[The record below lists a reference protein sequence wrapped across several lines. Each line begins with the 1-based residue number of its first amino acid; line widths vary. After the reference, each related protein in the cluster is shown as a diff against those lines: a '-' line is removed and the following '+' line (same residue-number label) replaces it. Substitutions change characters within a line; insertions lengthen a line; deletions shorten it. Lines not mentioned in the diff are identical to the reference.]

1 MACSCGWCSPTEA
14 PVLAQRA
21 ARWSA
26 KGVRP
31 APEEDSERQRAL
43 ASDISTLVAVAMPND
58 VHAAADLATGAGEE
72 QRLRLVI
79 EATPNA
85 LIMAD
90 GRGVITLVNSQ
101 AERLFGYLRSEM
113 LGKPVELLIPER
125 FRNAHRTD
133 EHTSELQSLMSIS
146 YA

>member
-58 VHAAADLATGAGEE
+58 VHAAADPATGAGEE

-79 EATPNA
+79 EATQNA
-85 LIMAD
+85 MTMAA
-90 GRGVITLVNSQ
+90 GSGVITIVNSQ
-101 AERLFGYLRSEM
+101 DARLFGYLRPEMRSE
-113 LGKPVELLIPER
+113 ER
-125 FRNAHRTD
+125 RGGEVWGETGR
-133 EHTSELQSLMSIS
+133 
-146 YA
+146 YR